1 MSSKLPRPVWLL
13 GWVSLATD
21 AATELVYPL
30 LPYFLTRVLGA
41 GAVSLGV
48 IEGAAEATNSL
59 LKIWAGRAA
68 DRSAKKRPLVLLGYT
83 VSSLARPFIAIT
95 TTWMQVFT
103 VRMLDRVGKGVRSAP
118 RDAMLAGWATPG
130 TRGKIYGFHRGMDHV
145 GAIVGP
151 LVASAFLFFY
161 PDQYRLLFALTIV
174 PGAIAVALIFLVP
187 EPGTWGPAS
196 AGPGRSPGVDE
207 SIPLKPDPTAGSVP
221 PDPADGSLRGTLPP
235 AFNRFM
241 LVLALFTLGNSTDAF
256 LLLKLTDAAGTP
268 RFIPLMWAAL
278 HVVKATVSIVG
289 GSWSDRVGRRTVIA
303 VGWLVYAVVYAGFA
317 VTSSIEALFV
327 WFLLYGFYFGL
338 AEGTEKALVA
348 DLAPAGRRGF
358 AFGVYNAVTGL
369 GALAASLVFGFVWE
383 AYGTAAAFGLG
394 SAVALVSTL
403 LLFAI
408 IEAPHATNSG
418 DE

>member
-1 MSSKLPRPVWLL
+1 
-13 GWVSLATD
+13 
-21 AATELVYPL
+21 
-30 LPYFLTRVLGA
+30 
-41 GAVSLGV
+41 
-48 IEGAAEATNSL
+48 
-59 LKIWAGRAA
+59 
-68 DRSAKKRPLVLLGYT
+68 
-83 VSSLARPFIAIT
+83 
-95 TTWMQVFT
+95 
-103 VRMLDRVGKGVRSAP
+103 
-118 RDAMLAGWATPG
+118 
-130 TRGKIYGFHRGMDHV
+130 
-145 GAIVGP
+145 
-151 LVASAFLFFY
+151 
-161 PDQYRLLFALTIV
+161 
-174 PGAIAVALIFLVP
+174 
-187 EPGTWGPAS
+187 
-196 AGPGRSPGVDE
+196 
-207 SIPLKPDPTAGSVP
+207 
-221 PDPADGSLRGTLPP
+221 
-235 AFNRFM
+235 M